1 MAIAGLLVA
10 SAAVVAA
17 IAFNFPFWYT
27 PFTIGSFLL
36 FDRLS
41 ERFGAPSLL
50 RMLARG
56 SWRPGVTMYLAAI
69 LIAFVVDV
77 IYGRM
82 LGGAWV
88 YPPWHGVLNI
98 AVPILFHYPFG
109 FLSLYATFRTIRG
122 VTEGRRTPRAPGP
135 FEYAAQGAETKREA
149 KQRDAGTRRHG
160 DTGPSGSGDSAEA
173 ERAQAARRRPF
184 PAQRYGRLSLLALVL
199 ALSAPLVNLWLNANR
214 NASEVLLVVMLVGTI
229 AVDGVREALTGDSL
243 LREIYARGL
252 TDAVAIVVTLAWAI
266 LINEGPNVFAREWV
280 YSPAPFGLPLWVMLM
295 LGWPFLLTVSAAV
308 YETIM
313 ALTSRDLVY
322 TDSPK

>member
-1 MAIAGLLVA
+1 MAIAGLLIA
-10 SAAVVAA
+10 SAAVAAA

-36 FDRLS
+36 FDRHS
-41 ERFGAPSLL
+41 ERFDPPSLL

-56 SWRPGVTMYLAAI
+56 SWRAGVTMYLAAV

-98 AVPILFHYPFG
+98 AVPVLFHYPFG

-122 VTEGRRTPRAPGP
+122 AIEGR
-135 FEYAAQGAETKREA
+135 QS
-149 KQRDAGTRRHG
+149 
-160 DTGPSGSGDSAEA
+160 TGPRKEPGE
-173 ERAQAARRRPF
+173 F
-184 PAQRYGRLSLLALVL
+184 PGKWYGRLSLLALVL
-199 ALSAPLVNLWLNANR
+199 SLSAPLLDFWLNANR
-214 NASEVLLVVMLVGTI
+214 NASEVLLVVMLVSTV
-229 AVDGVREALTGDSL
+229 AVDGVREALTGDSI
-243 LREIYARGL
+243 LRELYARGWSY
-252 TDAVAIVVTLAWAI
+252 AVAIVVTLAWAI

-280 YSPAPFGLPLWVMLM
+280 YSPAPFGLPLWVMLI

-308 YETIM
+308 YETII
-313 ALTSRDLVY
+313 ASTSRDLVY